1 MVQWLAR
8 AWLAAWMLLVGSAL
22 ALAAAPNVVLILA
35 DDLGGSVGGQGI
47 PTPNISALA
56 AGGVTFTAAY
66 ASPLC
71 TPSRAKLLSG
81 RQEQEIGVYQ
91 NITTPE
97 QKAKFGLP
105 AGVRTL
111 ADALGDLNYA
121 TGIFGK
127 WHLVN

>member
-1 MVQWLAR
+1 MTKLIAR
-8 AWLAAWMLLVGSAL
+8 ALLAGWMLLVGPTL
-22 ALAAAPNVVLILA
+22 AIAASPNVVVILA
-35 DDLGGSVGGQGI
+35 DDLGGTVGGQDV

-91 NITTPE
+91 NITTSE

-105 AGVRTL
+105 VGVRTL
-111 ADALGDLNYA
+111 ADALGALNYA

-127 WHLVN
+127 WHLG